1 MLTLDDFTETGS
13 LLTGHF
19 RLSSG
24 LHTDRYLQCA
34 RLLMWPERA
43 ERAGRDLAAKLS
55 VVSPQAV
62 VSPAIGGIVIGHEVA
77 RALGVRALFAERKD
91 GGFHLRRGFALSP
104 GERVVV
110 VEDVF
115 TTGGSTREVCAAVE
129 SAGGTVSAVGSIVDR
144 GVPEGTFPVPASSLL
159 SLDVPAW
166 TEKDCPLCARGDALD
181 APGSRPHANLRA

>member
-1 MLTLDDFTETGS
+1 MVTIDDFTEVGA

-24 LHTDRYLQCA
+24 LHSDRYLQCA

-43 ERAGRDLAAKLS
+43 EQAGRDLAAKLAS
-55 VVSPQAV
+55 LSPQAV

-77 RALGVRALFAERKD
+77 RALGVRALFAERRD
-91 GGFHLRRGFALSP
+91 GSFVLRRGFAVSP

-115 TTGGSTREVCAAVE
+115 TTGGSTREVCEAVE
-129 SAGGTVSAVGSIVDR
+129 FAGGAVVGVGSIVDR
-144 GVPEGTFPVPASSLL
+144 GLPAGAFSVPTSSLL
-159 SLDVPAW
+159 FLDVPAW
-166 TEKDCPLCARGDALD
+166 PETVCPLCARGVPFDV
-181 APGSRPHANLRA
+181 PGSRPAANPRG